1 MKNSSQLRIIA
12 EIGVNHNGK
21 IRLAKKLIDTAKN
34 CGAFAVKFQT
44 FITENFV
51 TQKTKKV
58 QYQISTSKKKENH
71 YQMLKKLEL
80 KKEDFKTLKNYCR
93 KKKINFISTPY
104 DLDSIK
110 ILEEINTKIYKT
122 ASADID
128 DYLLHK
134 KLNKLN
140 KKVII
145 STGMSKISQIRRVVN
160 IYKKKNIVLMH
171 CVSSY
176 PCKIENANISRINI
190 LQKIFKLPV
199 GFSDHTNE
207 FEPAIMAYAMGV
219 RIFEKHITLSNK
231 MSGPDHK
238 TSFNP
243 KKFREYVKKLNLA
256 EKIFGKF
263 KDNILKVEVSMKRVS
278 SKSIM
283 FKKNMKKGDRIS
295 LKNII
300 MKRPGS
306 GLDGFFIPRV
316 LGKKLKDNIPID
328 KPLKLED
335 II

>member
-1 MKNSSQLRIIA
+1 
-12 EIGVNHNGK
+12 
-21 IRLAKKLIDTAKN
+21 
-34 CGAFAVKFQT
+34 
-44 FITENFV
+44 
-51 TQKTKKV
+51 
-58 QYQISTSKKKENH
+58 
-71 YQMLKKLEL
+71 
-80 KKEDFKTLKNYCR
+80 
-93 KKKINFISTPY
+93 
-104 DLDSIK
+104 
-110 ILEEINTKIYKT
+110 
-122 ASADID
+122 
-128 DYLLHK
+128 
-134 KLNKLN
+134 
-140 KKVII
+140 
-145 STGMSKISQIRRVVN
+145 MSKISQIRRVVN